1 MYEISKLINQVI
13 SGNKQRKRE
22 IVLKLGYKNLDKGYR
37 RLYHLIETGECPKLM
52 RKMLPTALGVDP
64 QVVEDAFK
72 ATSQQIAEEVELA
85 RRRQE
90 EYERRTFKPHLWIE
104 HELSRPKS
112 ITMVLFTGIDNYKV
126 VNLPDIIDKLD
137 WEYQVRVV
145 EETIRQHQQNK
156 GIEDCMFGKVTGYIY
171 RQTYDDSH
179 LFSKY
184 GKLLE
189 SNIGKFKKPEASLK
203 IGGKEVSSELISKVI
218 NIEPKV
224 G

>member
-13 SGNKQRKRE
+13 SGNKERKKD

-37 RLYHLIETGECPKLM
+37 RLYHLIETGECPEPM
-52 RKMLPTALGVDP
+52 RKMLPTALGVEP

-72 ATSQQIAEEVELA
+72 TTSQQIAEEEELA

-112 ITMVLFTGIDNYKV
+112 ITMVLFAGVDNYKV
-126 VNLPDIIDKLD
+126 VNLPDIINKLD

-145 EETIRQHQQNK
+145 EGTVRRHQQNK
-156 GIEDCMFGKVTGYIY
+156 GTEDCMFGKVTGYVY

-179 LFSKY
+179 LFSKD

-189 SNIGKFKKPEASLK
+189 SNIGKFNKPESSLK
-203 IGGKEVSSELISKVI
+203 IGGREVSSELINKMI
-218 NIEPKV
+218 NIKPR
-224 G
+224 

>member
-1 MYEISKLINQVI
+1 MYEISKLINQFI

-22 IVLKLGYKNLDKGYR
+22 IVLNLGYKNLDKGYR
-37 RLYHLIETGECPKLM
+37 RLYHLIETGECPELM
-52 RKMLPTALGVDP
+52 RKMLPTALGVEP

-72 ATSQQIAEEVELA
+72 ATAQQIAEEVELT

-104 HELSRPKS
+104 HELSRPRS
-112 ITMVLFTGIDNYKV
+112 IAMAGLSGINSFKIV
-126 VNLPDIIDKLD
+126 SLPEGINQLSWNEQK
-137 WEYQVRVV
+137 RVV
-145 EETIRQHQQNK
+145 RWAIRQHQQNK
-156 GIEDCMFGKVTGYIY
+156 GPEDCMFGKVTGYVY

-179 LFSKY
+179 LFSKD

-189 SNIGKFKKPEASLK
+189 SNIGKFHKPESSLK
-203 IGGKEVSSELISKVI
+203 IVGKEVSSELITKVI
-218 NIEPKV
+218 NRKPKV

>member
-13 SGNKQRKRE
+13 SGNKERKRD

-37 RLYHLIETGECPKLM
+37 RLDHLIETGECPESIKN
-52 RKMLPTALGVDP
+52 MLPSALELDP
-64 QVVEDAFK
+64 QVVKDAFE
-72 ATSQQIAEEVELA
+72 ATARQKEEELELA

-112 ITMVLFTGIDNYKV
+112 ITMVLFTGVDNYKV
-126 VNLPDIIDKLD
+126 VNLPDIIDKLE

-145 EETIRQHQQNK
+145 EDTIRQHKQNK
-156 GIEDCMFGKVTGYIY
+156 GTEDFMFGKVTGYVY

-179 LFSKY
+179 LFSKN

-189 SNIGKFKKPEASLK
+189 SSIGKFKKPESSLK
-203 IGGKEVSSELISKVI
+203 IGGKEVNAQLITKVI
-218 NIEPKV
+218 NIKSR
-224 G
+224 